1 MENYTTFHKV
11 INLLKSVQQASPR
24 MNSFGYGDIVY
35 FTETTSGT
43 TTQYPLMFV
52 TPIAMSY
59 DESTTTYQM
68 SVIFADIVNTDMS
81 NEIDVVSD
89 MELEARNL
97 LSQIK
102 RGSLINQ
109 IDTDLPA
116 TSSPFFERFNDH
128 VGGVVLD
135 VSLVVFEDINACDP
149 YPACV
154 SVTNQYLTT
163 TVQGSNNA
171 RFTLWSNSGHTVSA
185 NAICDVD
192 LTYSITG
199 SSGTTVTNLTTTMVT
214 NDHQHQVN
222 VSSFLPGEILSS
234 VHCTKIQ
241 PLCGCYNIY
250 Y

>member
-149 YPACV
+149 YPLTSVYSQVISFTGTPMNSINYRCDGTFVTACYG
-154 SVTNQYLTT
+154 TNQTNMTDLIDMFNSNPKVQPNACFLDYGTYYDNGDGRVRLEMPTATYNSLCSGGSLTLE
-163 TVQGSNNA
+163 V
-171 RFTLWSNSGHTVSA
+171 
-185 NAICDVD
+185 
-192 LTYSITG
+192 
-199 SSGTTVTNLTTTMVT
+199 
-214 NDHQHQVN
+214 
-222 VSSFLPGEILSS
+222 
-234 VHCTKIQ
+234 
-241 PLCGCYNIY
+241 IY
-250 Y
+250 D